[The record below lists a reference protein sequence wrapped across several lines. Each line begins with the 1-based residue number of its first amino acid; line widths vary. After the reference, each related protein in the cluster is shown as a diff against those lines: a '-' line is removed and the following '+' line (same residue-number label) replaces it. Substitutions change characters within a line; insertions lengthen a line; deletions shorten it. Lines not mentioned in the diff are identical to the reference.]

1 MTVQPFVPVKY
12 SETDTVNKA
21 MSCANRWFD
30 LPRAKVC
37 FLGCAPGRLESHLV
51 QTFKLDYV
59 AYSKKCNQ
67 DNGFSHIP
75 YIEVTGAKATHPRY
89 KEMAFS
95 DIGDDDHAKAR
106 ADLQAWVNINKY
118 KTVITKAWANH
129 LGLEGYELIDIIKA
143 SGSRLCNSEVYVRY
157 ERIIGDS

>member
-1 MTVQPFVPVKY
+1 
-12 SETDTVNKA
+12 
-21 MSCANRWFD
+21 
-30 LPRAKVC
+30 
-37 FLGCAPGRLESHLV
+37 
-51 QTFKLDYV
+51 
-59 AYSKKCNQ
+59 
-67 DNGFSHIP
+67 
-75 YIEVTGAKATHPRY
+75 
-89 KEMAFS
+89 MAFS

-157 ERIIGDS
+157 